1 MQVTL
6 DQEQWDVPHHLTI
19 GEVLADL
26 TEKAHAR
33 ARLITTL
40 TVDQRRLTDR
50 DLDATFLGEQIGKF
64 GTIHAISQSMTDV
77 MRGAERS
84 VRQYAAILR
93 DDALSLAAQ
102 FRYGEER
109 TASLDAWLG
118 RLADYLEFI
127 EGHPTPDAGH
137 TALRQ
142 WVTELLEARTTRD
155 TIRMADLLEYE
166 LAPRLER

>member
-6 DQEQWDVPHHLTI
+6 DQEQWNVSHHLTI

-50 DLDATFLGEQIGKF
+50 DLDAAFLGEKIDKF
-64 GTIHAISQSMTDV
+64 GTIHAISQSVTDV
-77 MRGAERS
+77 MQGAERS
-84 VRQYAAILR
+84 VRQYAAMLR
-93 DDALSLAAQ
+93 DDALALAAQ
-102 FRYGEER
+102 FRLGDEQ
-109 TASLDAWLG
+109 TGALDAWLG

-127 EGHPTPDAGH
+127 EGHSSSGAGPK
-137 TALRQ
+137 ALGQ
-142 WVTELLEARTTRD
+142 WIAELLEARTTRD

>member
-6 DQEQWDVPHHLTI
+6 DQEQWNVSHNLTI

-26 TEKAHAR
+26 SEKAHAR

-50 DLDATFLGEQIGKF
+50 DLDEAFLGEKIDKF
-64 GTIHAISQSMTDV
+64 GTIHAISQSMADV
-77 MRGAERS
+77 MHGAERS
-84 VRQYAAILR
+84 VRQYAAMLR
-93 DDALSLAAQ
+93 DDAFALAAQ
-102 FRYGEER
+102 FRLGEER
-109 TASLDAWLG
+109 TGAFDAWLG
-118 RLADYLEFI
+118 RLADYLEFL
-127 EGHPTPDAGH
+127 EGHSARGTGQNS
-137 TALRQ
+137 LGR

-166 LAPRLER
+166 LAPRLEQ